1 MRLKLLKLV
10 SPLLAFF
17 MFSPLLHL
25 HPPSSVFLKKSG
37 LHYSDGCHSGHGQL
51 KPPSATHGT
60 ADNSVQSSS
69 GSGSRPVMLKE
80 RRQDT
85 VSLLLLSEDLQT
97 FSWQKPA
104 LKCRFL
110 QAAVKNFC
118 IEFTA
123 FNASGGRRTDL
134 ISELLQ
140 DGAAA
145 TVT

>member
-17 MFSPLLHL
+17 IFSPLLHL

-37 LHYSDGCHSGHGQL
+37 LHYSDACHSGHGQL

-60 ADNSVQSSS
+60 ADNGVQSSS
-69 GSGSRPVMLKE
+69 GSGSRPVKLKFHFCCF
-80 RRQDT
+80 
-85 VSLLLLSEDLQT
+85 LEDLQT

-104 LKCRFL
+104 LKCRVL
-110 QAAVKNFC
+110 QAAVKNC

-123 FNASGGRRTDL
+123 FNASGGRRMDL
-134 ISELLQ
+134 TSGRRCSYSDLLATRSEEQ
-140 DGAAA
+140 
-145 TVT
+145 